1 MTAHVDRRGLQASSE
16 CETSQSVELA
26 AFLFDR
32 LYASGVRH
40 TFGVPGDFVLPLYAA
55 QARSRLATV
64 VVTHEPSAGF
74 AADAYARVRGLGV
87 AIGTYGAGAL
97 NMVNAIAEAY
107 AEHSPVLVISG
118 APEIRGRNP
127 DALLHHRVKRFDSQ
141 LAIYRELTAA
151 SAVLEEAA
159 TAAGEVERVLGT
171 MLRLKRP
178 GYIEVPRDMVNAPL
192 TPGSRRRPPLAT
204 QEGTEEERREAFDE
218 IAQRLA
224 RSRRPAILAGVDIE
238 RFGLATSL
246 RRVAERLALPVS
258 TSIDGKAVFPEHH
271 PQFVGTY
278 MGEMGS
284 AVARNVV
291 EGADCLL
298 ILGAYLTDTATGLF
312 TSQIDRRVVIH
323 ATADSVSV
331 SYHTYPD
338 VTLPQVIEFLS
349 RLQARPIQP
358 ARQLPP
364 VPREPEPAS
373 HELTTDAVLD
383 ELSRHGSEAVSFTV
397 DSGDCLFA
405 CARLNADVII
415 NPGYYA
421 SMGFAV
427 PAALGAALANPRRVA
442 VAVVGDGAF
451 QMTGT
456 EISTLVSQGAR
467 AVVVLLNNSGFSSM
481 AGLDRP
487 RPYFKTAAWDYQAF
501 ARALGARATQ
511 VVDRRGLRA
520 AFGRALRSEGVTLIE
535 VRLRQDAVSQALRRM
550 GAVIRARR
558 VGRRR

>member
-1 MTAHVDRRGLQASSE
+1 
-16 CETSQSVELA
+16 VEIA
-26 AFLFDR
+26 AYLFDR

-141 LAIYRELTAA
+141 LAIYREITAA
-151 SAVLEEAA
+151 SAVLEDAVSAA
-159 TAAGEVERVLGT
+159 DEIERVLET

-178 GYIEVPRDMVNAPL
+178 GYIEVPRDMVNTPL
-192 TPGSRRRPPLAT
+192 TPGGWRRSSVPVRDGVD
-204 QEGTEEERREAFDE
+204 EGRREAFQE

-224 RSRRPAILAGVDIE
+224 QSQCPAILAGVDIE
-238 RFGLATSL
+238 RFDLIESL
-246 RRVAERLALPVS
+246 RLVAERLALPVS

-284 AVARNVV
+284 PVARQVV

-298 ILGAYLTDTATGLF
+298 ILGGYLTDTATGLF
-312 TSQIDRRVVIH
+312 TSQIDRRAVIH
-323 ATADSVSV
+323 ATAESVSV
-331 SYHTYPD
+331 SHHTYPD
-338 VTLPQVIEFLS
+338 VTLTQVIEFL
-349 RLQARPIQP
+349 RR
-358 ARQLPP
+358 LPP
-364 VPREPEPAS
+364 AKTRRALQPLRAREPEPEADD
-373 HELTTDAVLD
+373 LTTDSVLD
-383 ELSRHGSEAVSFTV
+383 ELSRHGSKAVSFTV

-405 CARLNADVII
+405 CAHLNADVII

-427 PAALGAALANPRRVA
+427 PAALGAGLADPKRVA

-451 QMTGT
+451 QMTGS
-456 EISTLVSQGAR
+456 EISTLVAQGVR
-467 AVVVLLNNSGFSSM
+467 AVIVLLNNSGFSSM

-511 VVDRRGLRA
+511 VADRRSLRT
-520 AFGRALRSEGVTLIE
+520 AFGRALRADGVTLIE
-535 VRLRQDAVSQALRRM
+535 VRLRPDAVSQAVRRM
-550 GAVIRARR
+550 GAVMRARR
-558 VGRRR
+558 VRHRR